1 MKKTISILLALF
13 LFAALACYAPH
24 GEESTVVVN
33 DLPGVYCEIV
43 EGTLTPI
50 GAEVRFWNT
59 LDREDLWTGPMHFL
73 EIRYFGKWYNMDYHR
88 KNPSIDGPWD
98 TVAYPIFS
106 DSSGREYTHFYS
118 WNAYYPLEPGHYR
131 IVFPYHEGSG
141 KTIKHHLLA
150 AEFTIR

>member
-43 EGTLTPI
+43 EGTLTPE

-59 LDREDLWTGPMHFL
+59 MDREDLNTWPKHYL
-73 EIRYFGKWYNMDYHR
+73 EQEHWGKWYPMEIIAEV
-88 KNPSIDGPWD
+88 PVD
-98 TVAYPIFS
+98 TPAWFVPPESMQRDHGYQI
-106 DSSGREYTHFYS
+106 R
-118 WNAYYPLEPGHYR
+118 WNNAYGSLEPGYYR
-131 IVFPYHEGSG
+131 ILFEIYEQNDPNHL
-141 KTIKHHLLA
+141 KHFVA